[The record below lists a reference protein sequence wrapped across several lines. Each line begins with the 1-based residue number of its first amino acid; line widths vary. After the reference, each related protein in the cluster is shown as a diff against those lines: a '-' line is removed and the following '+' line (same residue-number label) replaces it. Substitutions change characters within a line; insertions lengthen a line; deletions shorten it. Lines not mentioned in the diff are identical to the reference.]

1 MREFERLHDEFRKLN
16 TQVWGSSVD
25 LIPSQA
31 AFAKHC
37 GLSYRLVSGYPNHES
52 AKALGAWN
60 EERSMIRR
68 ITYVIDKEGV
78 LRHVIDDP
86 GDMERHA
93 NEALEAV
100 KGLSS

>member
-1 MREFERLHDEFRKLN
+1 MHDEFRKLN

-31 AFAKHC
+31 AFAQHC
-37 GLSYRLVSGYPNHES
+37 GLSYRLVSGYPNHEA
-52 AKALGAWN
+52 AKTLGAWN

-68 ITYVIDKEGV
+68 VTYVIDKEGI
-78 LRHVIDDP
+78 LRHIIDDP

-100 KGLSS
+100 RGLSG